1 MSPISASTAWACLL
15 LSGVTDVAWAISLK
29 KADGFTHL
37 GWSAVS
43 LVLLAVFVLLLGKAL
58 DVLPLGVAYAVWTGV
73 GAAGT
78 AIVGW
83 ALFHEPMSG
92 LRLAMVGLIV
102 GGVAGLR
109 LSS

>member
-1 MSPISASTAWACLL
+1 MSSISTGAAWACLL
-15 LSGVTDVAWAISLK
+15 LSGLADVAWAISLK

-43 LVLLAVFVLLLGKAL
+43 IVLLVVFVLLLGKAL

-73 GAAGT
+73 GAAGSV
-78 AIVGW
+78 IVGW
-83 ALFHEPMSG
+83 TLFHEPMSALRVAMLG
-92 LRLAMVGLIV
+92 LVV